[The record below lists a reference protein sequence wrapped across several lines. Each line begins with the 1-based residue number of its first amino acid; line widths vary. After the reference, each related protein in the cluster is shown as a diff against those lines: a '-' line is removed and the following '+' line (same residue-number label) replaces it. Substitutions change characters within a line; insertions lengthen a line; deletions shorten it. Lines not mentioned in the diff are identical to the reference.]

1 MSSSRRI
8 VLASHNAGK
17 LQELQTLL
25 APLALELLLLP
36 DSTAVAPQ
44 ETCSTFIENALI
56 KARAATQLTGMPAIA
71 DDSGLCVDALA
82 GAPGVH
88 SARFAGGHATDAD
101 NNQLLLERMRG
112 IAPAQRRAAFFCVLV
127 YLRGVADPAPLI
139 ASGTWHGVVLEAA
152 HGDGGFGYDPLF
164 FVAEAGATAAQLPPA
179 KKNAMSHRGRA
190 AAALSALLAVEYG

>member
-1 MSSSRRI
+1 MSNSRRI

-44 ETCSTFIENALI
+44 ETGSTFIENALI

-88 SARFAGGHATDAD
+88 SARFAGAMPPTRTTISCCWSACVGLHRRSA
-101 NNQLLLERMRG
+101 ERY
-112 IAPAQRRAAFFCVLV
+112 FSVFLC
-127 YLRGVADPAPLI
+127 
-139 ASGTWHGVVLEAA
+139 TC
-152 HGDGGFGYDPLF
+152 
-164 FVAEAGATAAQLPPA
+164 GA
-179 KKNAMSHRGRA
+179 
-190 AAALSALLAVEYG
+190 